1 MNCKICGAALPENAK
16 FCGKCGAKFG
26 AVPAPIEPKPMPVQP
41 RSKKPLIIAVAVILA
56 LITIGLVIFLCSD
69 DDDRDSKRSKKS
81 NDAESVAEEYVNI
94 VFCGD
99 GDANDLIELFHPDV
113 VSIVLDDLGV
123 SKKARIADI
132 NDYLDEMQEELE
144 DEDVE
149 ITEVEVRSVK
159 DLSDDEFEDLEEY
172 YDDAFDLTIDEAKF
186 VKIRIYA
193 DVDGEEDTEN
203 EDLIVVKIDGDYYL
217 DVVYSGYL
225 LYRD

>member
-26 AVPAPIEPKPMPVQP
+26 AVPAPIEPKPMPAQP

-81 NDAESVAEEYVNI
+81 NDAETVAEEYINI
-94 VFCGD
+94 VYCGD
-99 GDANDLIELFHPDV
+99 GDAKDLIELYHPDV
-113 VSIVLDDLGV
+113 VSIVFDDQGV
-123 SKKARIADI
+123 SKKARISDI
-132 NDYLDEMQEELE
+132 NDHLEEIQEELE

-149 ITEVEVRSVK
+149 ITEVEIRSVK
-159 DLSDDEFEDLEEY
+159 DLSDDDFEDLEEY
-172 YDDAFDLTIDEAKF
+172 YDDVFDLTIDEAKF

-203 EDLIVVKIDGDYYL
+203 EDLVVVKIDGDYYL
-217 DVVYSGYL
+217 DEDYNGYL
-225 LYRD
+225 LYID